1 MEFSENKKTLYFDHE
16 GDFEIAIESGTL
28 SVDMNS
34 IQKIVFTDHTNRIQY
49 TFSKFRTEMIDD
61 LIQIDKTKLQRN

>member
-1 MEFSENKKTLYFDHE
+1 MRNNKNTIYFDHE
-16 GDFEIAIESGTL
+16 GDFEISVENKIL

-34 IQKIVFTDHTNRIQY
+34 IQKIVFTDHTNMIQY

-61 LIQIDKTKLQRN
+61 LIQIDKTKLQSN